1 MKPPAVIFRATA
13 LEDLRAHD
21 RWRAS
26 LEPLAAPLRDEIGA
40 AIVRKI
46 SGFPGYTA
54 LPYPV
59 IVVRGEVVPI
69 KRCGVTVRSKRFAV
83 YVLAG
88 PDDSIEV
95 ARIRHPQQQPL

>member
-1 MKPPAVIFRATA
+1 MKAPSIIFRGTA

-26 LEPLAAPLRDEIGA
+26 LDPPAAPVREEIGA
-40 AIVRKI
+40 AIVRKL
-46 SGFPGYTA
+46 SGFLGYTA
-54 LPYPV
+54 LPYPI
-59 IVVRGEVVPI
+59 IVAQGEVTPI

-83 YVLAG
+83 YIAPG

-95 ARIRHPQQQPL
+95 ARIRHPQQRPL